1 MKILKKVKPLFN
13 RIITTMDCYEEDQ
26 LTLGGLVDS
35 RKQKGTMKEYQ
46 TVVAVGNTVTG
57 IKEGD
62 VVCIN
67 PTRYAV
73 MKHNDKSL
81 KNGVI
86 GDNLVVG
93 YKFNTITI
101 DGKEHLMLYDQDIDF
116 IVVDSKEAE
125 DPAPPIIIQ
134 PEKPKIII

>member
-1 MKILKKVKPLFN
+1 MKVLKKIKPMFN
-13 RIITTMDCYEEDQ
+13 RIITTMDSYEKDQ
-26 LTLGGLVDS
+26 VTGGMYDP

-46 TVVAVGNTVTG
+46 TVISVGDTVRG

-73 MKHNDKSL
+73 MKHNDKSMH
-81 KNGVI
+81 NGVI

-101 DGKEHLMLYDQDIDF
+101 DGKECLMIYDQDIDF
-116 IVVDSKEAE
+116 VVVESEDVEDEA
-125 DPAPPIIIQ
+125 APILIQ
-134 PEKPKIII
+134 PEKPRIIL